1 MSSSQANMR
10 LAEYGEAASA
20 LDDAQVTAAQQR
32 TAELAEQV
40 PLSLCPSE
48 PCPPTEPFP
57 A

>member
-1 MSSSQANMR
+1 MNGSQANMR

-40 PLSLCPSE
+40 PLSH
-48 PCPPTEPFP
+48 
-57 A
+57 